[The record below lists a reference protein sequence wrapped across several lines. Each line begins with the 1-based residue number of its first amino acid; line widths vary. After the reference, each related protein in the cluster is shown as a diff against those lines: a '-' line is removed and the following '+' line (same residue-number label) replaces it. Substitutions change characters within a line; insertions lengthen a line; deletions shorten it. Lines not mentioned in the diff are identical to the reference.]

1 MKLSGISIVHPE
13 KKKRVI
19 VVGGGASGLMAAVTA
34 AKKGAAVTVL
44 EQNEKP
50 GKKICATGNGKC
62 NFTNIQEQP
71 DAYRSENPGFEQD
84 VLDQFSVEDTVRF
97 FTRLGIY
104 PVNKNNGY
112 LYPHSGQAASV
123 AEVLCMEARSLGV
136 KIKTNERVKQV
147 SRENNS
153 WKIYTESWNYEGD
166 AVILANGSK
175 ASAISGSD
183 GSGYEIAAAL
193 GHKIIE
199 PLPAL
204 TALKCKNTGFSG
216 WAGVRTEGKV
226 TLFVDG
232 KKITE
237 ETGEL
242 QLTDYGISGIPVF
255 QISRYGIRALNQGR
269 NVTLNLNFLPEFSR
283 EQLTEFLETRRKN
296 CPYKGKKEFLTGLFP
311 DKLAKVLLSAKEL
324 EKAINCYPLKVT
336 GYQPFEQAQV
346 CSGGVDTTEVHS
358 STLESKRNQG
368 LYFTGELLDIDG
380 KCGGY
385 NLQWAWSSGYVAG
398 MNAGR

>member
-1 MKLSGISIVHPE
+1 MII
-13 KKKRVI
+13 
-19 VVGGGASGLMAAVTA
+19 VGGGASGLMAAIA
-34 AKKGAAVTVL
+34 AAQNGAAVTIL

-62 NFTNIQEQP
+62 NFTNIQAQA
-71 DAYRSENPGFEQD
+71 DAYRSEDPDFWQEA
-84 VLDQFSVEDTVRF
+84 LKQFSVEDTIAF

-123 AEVLCMEARSLGV
+123 AEVLCMEARNLGV
-136 KIKTNERVKQV
+136 KIKTNQKVQRVF
-147 SRENNS
+147 REPDI
-153 WKIYTESWNYEGD
+153 WKIQVEGWTYEGD

-183 GSGYEIAAAL
+183 GSGYELAAAL

-216 WAGVRTEGKV
+216 WAGVRTEGRA
-226 TLFVDG
+226 TLLVDG
-232 KKITE
+232 KKAAE

-242 QLTDYGISGIPVF
+242 QLTDYGVSGIPVF
-255 QISRYGIRALNQGR
+255 QISRYGIRALKQGK

-283 EQLTEFLETRRKN
+283 EQLNTFLKMRKEN

-311 DKLAKVLLSAKEL
+311 DKLAKVLLAAKDL
-324 EKAINCYPLKVT
+324 EEAIFCYPLKVT
-336 GYQPFEQAQV
+336 GYQSFEQAQV
-346 CSGGVDTTEVHS
+346 CSGGVDTRSVDKR
-358 STLESKRNQG
+358 TLESRQNPG
-368 LYFTGELLDIDG
+368 LYFAGELLDVDG

-398 MNAGR
+398 TNAARQQKNV

>member
-1 MKLSGISIVHPE
+1 MD
-13 KKKRVI
+13 KKRVI
-19 VVGGGASGLMAAVTA
+19 VVGGGASGLMAAIAA
-34 AKKGAAVTVL
+34 AKNGAVVTIL
-44 EQNEKP
+44 EQNEKL

-62 NFTNIQEQP
+62 NFTNIQVQP
-71 DAYRSENPGFEQD
+71 DAYRSENPGFEQE
-84 VLDQFSVEDTVRF
+84 VLNRFSVEDTIKF

-112 LYPHSGQAASV
+112 LYPHSGQASSV

-136 KIKTNERVKQV
+136 KIKTNETVKKL
-147 SRENNS
+147 SRENNI
-153 WKIYTESWNYEGD
+153 WKAFTAGWAYEGD

-183 GSGYEIAAAL
+183 GSGYELAAAL
-193 GHKIIE
+193 GHRIIE

-216 WAGVRTEGKV
+216 WAGVRTEGRI

-242 QLTDYGISGIPVF
+242 QLTDYGVSGIPVF
-255 QISRYGIRALNQGR
+255 QVSRYGIRALKQGR
-269 NVTLNLNFLPEFSR
+269 NVALTLNFLPEFSK
-283 EQLTEFLETRRKN
+283 EQLNAFLKMRKEN

-311 DKLAKVLLSAKEL
+311 DKLAKVLLSEADL
-324 EKAINCYPLKVT
+324 EEAISSYSLKVT
-336 GYQPFEQAQV
+336 GYQSFEQAQV
-346 CSGGVDTTEVHS
+346 CSGGVDTTQIDAW
-358 STLESKRNQG
+358 TLESTRNPD
-368 LYFTGELLDIDG
+368 LYFAGELLDIDG

-398 MNAGR
+398 VSASK